1 VTPTEPGSGLRGA
14 EPDGQ
19 NVGIETAFAQLVG
32 RRPTQAESER
42 LHRLRSVLGLRDND
56 AFWSIVLALEHYDSF
71 FRAYPSELAT
81 VTERAVENVRAA
93 CAAAAAQEVA
103 AVQRALAEKVADTS
117 AALARKLAERP
128 VGVHRVTAAL
138 AAVVAFGSLCV
149 HAGYGLAAPGKPF
162 WVHSS
167 EDGSSMTHALTSVLS
182 VPAGWMMFA
191 LFVPASIQ
199 GARFGWRIAF
209 DALANR
215 QDQVIGWCIVL
226 CCVLGAAACA
236 LLLVRLA

>member
-1 VTPTEPGSGLRGA
+1 VTTTEQGSGLRGA
-14 EPDGQ
+14 EPDDES
-19 NVGIETAFAQLVG
+19 VSIETAFSQLVG
-32 RRPTQAESER
+32 RQPTQAESER

-117 AALARKLAERP
+117 VTLARKLAERP
-128 VGVHRVTAAL
+128 VGVHSVTAAL
-138 AAVVAFGSLCV
+138 ATVVAFGSLCV
-149 HAGYGLAAPGKPF
+149 HAGYELAAPGKPF
-162 WVHSS
+162 WMHSS
-167 EDGSSMTHALTSVLS
+167 EDGSNAARALTSVLS

-191 LFVPASIQ
+191 LLVPAAVK
-199 GARFGWRIAF
+199 GASFGWRIAC
-209 DALANR
+209 DALAER
-215 QDQVIGWCIVL
+215 RDQVIGWCIVV
-226 CCVLGAAACA
+226 CCVLGVAACA
-236 LLLVRLA
+236 LLLARLV

>member
-1 VTPTEPGSGLRGA
+1 VTTTEHGSGFRGA
-14 EPDGQ
+14 APEGER
-19 NVGIETAFAQLVG
+19 VSIETAFAQLVG
-32 RRPTQAESER
+32 RQPTQAESER

-71 FRAYPSELAT
+71 FRAYPSELAA

-149 HAGYGLAAPGKPF
+149 HAGYELAAPGTPF
-162 WVHSS
+162 WMRSS
-167 EDGSSMTHALTSVLS
+167 ENGWNASRMLTSVLS
-182 VPAGWMMFA
+182 VPSGWMMFG
-191 LFVPASIQ
+191 LLVPVAVQ
-199 GARFGWRIAF
+199 GARFGWRMAV
-209 DALANR
+209 DASAER
-215 QDQVIGWCIVL
+215 RDQVLGWCIVV
-226 CCVLGAAACA
+226 CCVLGLAACA
-236 LLLVRLA
+236 LLLGRVA